1 MATFGYCKPAGI
13 DPSDPQIRLDECV
26 DAPYRYK
33 ACLSWGL
40 GILVDFQQTPS
51 YGPYVNIGISHHAPL
66 TSYAQALTTHT
77 ALVCSS
83 THVPITEPCACSVP
97 CAACRVLRA
106 VLSSL
111 CRTGMRLTTQMRHGS
126 SS

>member
-1 MATFGYCKPAGI
+1 MATFGYCKPAGT

-66 TSYAQALTTHT
+66 ASYAQALTTHT

-83 THVPITEPCACSVP
+83 THVPISLVRAP
-97 CAACRVLRA
+97 CRVLRA
-106 VLSSL
+106 VCSL
-111 CRTGMRLTTQMRHGS
+111 PCFPRCALQVCASLLR
-126 SS
+126 